1 MKQRLRINNFIRA
14 RELRVVDDNGNNL
27 GVLPTDKA
35 LRIAEEKNLDLIE
48 ISPNAVPPVAKI
60 IDYGKF
66 QYEQKKKAKLAKS
79 KIKIVETKV
88 VQVKIG
94 TGEHDLGLK
103 AANASKWLN
112 EGHRV
117 KVDLYLVGRTKYSD
131 NQFKKERLERMLK
144 LITTDYQV
152 ADEPKRSP
160 KGFTVI
166 IEKAKGKKKEEN
178 ENE

>member
-66 QYEQKKKAKLAKS
+66 QYEQKKKAKLAK
-79 KIKIVETKV
+79 
-88 VQVKIG
+88 
-94 TGEHDLGLK
+94 
-103 AANASKWLN
+103 
-112 EGHRV
+112 
-117 KVDLYLVGRTKYSD
+117 
-131 NQFKKERLERMLK
+131 
-144 LITTDYQV
+144 
-152 ADEPKRSP
+152 
-160 KGFTVI
+160 
-166 IEKAKGKKKEEN
+166 
-178 ENE
+178 